1 MLTQFDNITIDS
13 EICNGKPTIR
23 GTRITVQTVMEFL
36 SAGESI
42 DEILHQYPSLTRED
56 ISACLRFT
64 AELMKNAFVI
74 QHG

>member
-42 DEILHQYPSLTRED
+42 DEILRQYPSLTRED

>member
-42 DEILHQYPSLTRED
+42 DEILRQYPSLTRED

-64 AELMKNAFVI
+64 AELRCKVEAI
-74 QHG
+74 G